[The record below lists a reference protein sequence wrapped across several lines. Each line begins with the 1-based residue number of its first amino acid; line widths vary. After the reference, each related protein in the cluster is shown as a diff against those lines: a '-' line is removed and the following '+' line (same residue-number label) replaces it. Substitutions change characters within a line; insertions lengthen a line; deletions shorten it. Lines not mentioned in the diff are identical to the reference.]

1 MNSQIFI
8 DLLPLK
14 KDGSNGG
21 NAVFI
26 LSLINFFQKNYY
38 NEINIICQKSNEEF
52 ILSKLDGKIKESNFY
67 QTYNQIL
74 TEYGTIPKEPK
85 KAIEIFL
92 SLFLRILSLFLRIS
106 SFFERVMGFL
116 DRKFQSQKSSLLIK
130 ILRKTITIINKIFLV
145 ISQKLIYLI
154 MSFNKKDKKDSLIL
168 FSPFSH
174 FDPLSQIFSR
184 KVCIVYDMQHKDFP
198 QFLTTDEKKIRDFHY
213 SNSLNF
219 FDTVITI
226 SDFSKE
232 RIKKHYPKSS
242 FDSQNDKIKVLHL
255 PYLSIHSE
263 VNISHSDKN
272 FIKGLRLNKQF
283 FYTPAN
289 YWEHKNHKSL
299 FIAIS
304 MFVKMNKDVSFVFSG
319 KFPNNAV
326 KDEFQKFI
334 RFNNLQEQ
342 VFLLNYVSNDNVGV
356 LYRNCIAVIVPSLY
370 EGFGMTLQEAHFKN
384 KMVLASNIRAHKEIA
399 DPKTTIFF
407 DARNPTDIFNKI
419 TQFFEI
425 DTKNLKFN
433 KKNNPDLV
441 YQRYS
446 DTILGN
452 TN

>member
-1 MNSQIFI
+1 MNPEIFI

-26 LSLINFFQKNYY
+26 LSLINFFQKNYS
-38 NEINIICQKSNEEF
+38 NEINIICQKGNEQF
-52 ILSKLDGKIKESNFY
+52 ILSKLDKKIEQSNFY
-67 QTYNQIL
+67 ETYNQIL
-74 TEYGTIPKEPK
+74 TVYGQNSKEPR
-85 KAIEIFL
+85 KAI
-92 SLFLRILSLFLRIS
+92 RIWILDLFLRIS

-145 ISQKLIYLI
+145 ISQKLIDRIIPL
-154 MSFNKKDKKDSLIL
+154 NNKDKKNNLIL

-174 FDPLSQIFSR
+174 FDSLSQIFSR
-184 KVCIVYDMQHKDFP
+184 KVCIIYDMQHKDFP
-198 QFLTTDEKKIRDFHY
+198 QFLNTDEINVRDFHY

-219 FDTVITI
+219 SDTVITI

-232 RIKKHYPKSS
+232 RIKKYYPKSS
-242 FDSQNDKIKVLHL
+242 VDSQNDKIKVLHL
-255 PYLSIHSE
+255 PCLSSHSE
-263 VNISHSDKN
+263 VNNSHNDKN
-272 FIKGLRLNKQF
+272 FIKGLKLNKQF
-283 FYTPAN
+283 FFTPAN

-304 MFVKMNKDVSFVFSG
+304 MFVKKKKDVSFVFSG
-319 KFPNNAV
+319 KFPNKTI

-334 RFNNLQEQ
+334 RFNNLQKQ
-342 VFLLNYVSNDNVGV
+342 IFLLDYVSNYNVGV

-370 EGFGMTLQEAHFKN
+370 EGFGMTIQEAHFKN
-384 KMVLASNIRAHKEIA
+384 KMVLASNIKAHMEIA

-407 DARNPTDIFNKI
+407 DARNPTDIYNKI

-425 DTKNLKFN
+425 DIKNLKFN

-441 YQRYS
+441 YQKYS
-446 DTILGN
+446 ETILGY

>member
-1 MNSQIFI
+1 MIHKIFI

-26 LSLINFFQKNYY
+26 LSLINFFQKNYP
-38 NEINIICQKSNEEF
+38 NEINIICQKDNEEF
-52 ILSKLDGKIKESNFY
+52 ILSKLDKKIKKSNFF

-74 TEYGTIPKEPK
+74 TVYGRNLKEPRK
-85 KAIEIFL
+85 VIRIW
-92 SLFLRILSLFLRIS
+92 ILSLFLRIS
-106 SFFERVMGFL
+106 TFFQRVMGFL

-145 ISQKLIYLI
+145 ISQKITDLIRLLG
-154 MSFNKKDKKDSLIL
+154 NRDKKNNLIL

-174 FDPLSQIFSR
+174 FDSLSQIFSR
-184 KVCIVYDMQHKDFP
+184 KVCIIYDMQHKDFP
-198 QFLTTDEKKIRDFHY
+198 QFLNTDEINVRDFHY

-226 SDFSKE
+226 SNFSKE
-232 RIKKHYPKSS
+232 RIKKYYPKSS
-242 FDSQNDKIKVLHL
+242 VDSQNDKIKVLHL
-255 PYLSIHSE
+255 PCLSFYSE
-263 VNISHSDKN
+263 VNISNNDKN

-283 FYTPAN
+283 FFTPAN

-319 KFPNNAV
+319 KFPNSSV

-334 RFNNLQEQ
+334 RFNNLQGNI
-342 VFLLNYVSNDNVGV
+342 FLLDYVSNDNVSV
-356 LYRNCIAVIVPSLY
+356 LYSNCIAVIVPSLY
-370 EGFGMTLQEAHFKN
+370 EGFGMTLQESHFKN
-384 KMVLASNIRAHKEIA
+384 KMVLASNIPAHKEIA

-425 DTKNLKFN
+425 DIKNLKFN
-433 KKNNPDLV
+433 KKNNPDLL

-446 DTILGN
+446 DTILGH